1 MRSVAAPVARPFA
14 CALRRLRFSRNAA
27 PRRCSR
33 LAFSGDFGPSC
44 IAGKIT
50 TVRPHKEDLGRRSD
64 LARLRRFPP
73 CGKDRRVRGRFESCR
88 FPRPARRCRSSV
100 VEHSLGKGEVVSSI
114 LPGSTIPPS
123 APDCS
128 SSKIGPDV
136 PAMRHVVSADHA
148 RGKAR
153 ADLARPNTKGD
164 ARWLSTSMGRC
175 TMSRWGAPDRS
186 WLSHKEHAGRNHRQA
201 QPGNQH
207 RPRRPEDQGALCRPR
222 RAADRGL
229 ARRLWKDHCRRFGKV
244 GKGDQVLRRQTE
256 LIGSA
261 TASSVVE
268 NPG

>member
-1 MRSVAAPVARPFA
+1 MRSMAAPVARPLA

-27 PRRCSR
+27 LKRSR
-33 LAFSGDFGPSC
+33 LAFSGVFGPSSF
-44 IAGKIT
+44 IRSKIT
-50 TVRPHKEDLGRRSD
+50 TVRPHQEDLGRRSD

-73 CGKDRRVRGRFESCR
+73 YGKDRRVRGRFESCR

-128 SSKIGPDV
+128 SSKTGPDV
-136 PAMRHVVSADHA
+136 PVRRHVVSADHLVRKLALVELVRRASPTWA
-148 RGKAR
+148 RRRSG
-153 ADLARPNTKGD
+153 ARP
-164 ARWLSTSMGRC
+164 RTSERSLPTRYRKMGQ
-175 TMSRWGAPDRS
+175 GHQV
-186 WLSHKEHAGRNHRQA
+186 LGRQA
-201 QPGNQH
+201 
-207 RPRRPEDQGALCRPR
+207 
-222 RAADRGL
+222 
-229 ARRLWKDHCRRFGKV
+229 
-244 GKGDQVLRRQTE
+244 E